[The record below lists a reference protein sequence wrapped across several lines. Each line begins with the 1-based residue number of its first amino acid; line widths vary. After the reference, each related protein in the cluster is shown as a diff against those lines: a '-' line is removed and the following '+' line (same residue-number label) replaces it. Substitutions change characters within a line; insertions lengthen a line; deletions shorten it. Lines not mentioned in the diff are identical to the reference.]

1 MTNPPLRRDVLWP
14 KSWVSTFFGRIS
26 RSQVTK
32 RTKLQFAP
40 MGKHVR
46 RGLGR
51 EQPQSKWWDPAED
64 SRMRVVAQIMGVK
77 ILWSIRVFRHPTI
90 KTAVWPFW
98 GRLASGSPVTENRG
112 SRFSRIHAHHKS
124 KLVFA
129 CMGQHARWEPNRVT
143 HIASEH
149 LPSGELS
156 RSLG

>member
-1 MTNPPLRRDVLWP
+1 
-14 KSWVSTFFGRIS
+14 
-26 RSQVTK
+26 
-32 RTKLQFAP
+32 
-40 MGKHVR
+40 
-46 RGLGR
+46 
-51 EQPQSKWWDPAED
+51 
-64 SRMRVVAQIMGVK
+64 MRVVAQIMGVK

-98 GRLASGSPVTENRG
+98 GRLASGPPVTENRE

-149 LPSGELS
+149 LRWTTGRGQSHYK
-156 RSLG
+156 